1 MTKNIFVRKP
11 REERVTGQSGPASFF
26 LATVASV
33 SSTDGVTI
41 IPDGQTEAVPK
52 YYKILTGSGTLA
64 AENRVV
70 VMRHSGTCIILGKI
84 GTAPESGGG
93 GDESE
98 KVDRRGDT
106 MTGGLVMD
114 NSNVSIRDPVITLGT
129 RPAANHWT
137 MQFRILDSIGEAIAW
152 IRAVAGANG
161 QTGIQLYGRNIASG
175 TGKNNYL
182 GLYMS
187 DAGAATVEMN
197 QPAAWRKA
205 LGLGNT
211 SGVLPI
217 TAAQGGTGVSTAG
230 ANRVFAG
237 PSSGS
242 AAAAPSFRTLVS
254 ADLPTIAVSKGG
266 TGVSTAGANRV
277 FAGPSSGG
285 NAAPAFRTLVS
296 DDLPIVPIEKGG
308 AGSAAVTTTSV
319 VSEIVTA
326 ASGFATAGATC
337 SVWGKIITIRVNMR
351 ATQAVTGTG
360 WNTVATIVSGKR
372 PTMYIALSDPNLRKM
387 QITGNSGNLQVYGAI
402 AKDEEFNFVATYL
415 LA

>member
-11 REERVTGQSGPASFF
+11 REEKTVGQSGPASFF

-64 AENRVV
+64 AEDRVV

-98 KVDRRGDT
+98 KVDRSGDT
-106 MTGGLVMD
+106 MTGDLIMAD
-114 NSNVSIRDPVITLGT
+114 SNLSIDDPEVTLGT

-137 MQFRILDSIGEAIAW
+137 KQFRIRDSVGQVIAK
-152 IRAVAGANG
+152 IRAVCGANG
-161 QTGIQLYGRNIASG
+161 LSGVQLYGHNVVDG
-175 TGKNNYL
+175 ETVNNYL
-182 GLYMS
+182 
-187 DAGAATVEMN
+187 ATVEMN

-205 LGLGNT
+205 LGLG
-211 SGVLPI
+211 
-217 TAAQGGTGVSTAG
+217 TAAGEFPLTVAQGGTGVKTAMP
-230 ANRVFAG
+230 NRFLAG

-242 AAAAPSFRTLVS
+242 AVAAPSFRTLVD

-285 NAAPAFRTLVS
+285 NSAPAFRTLVS
-296 DDLPIVPIEKGG
+296 DDLPMVPIEKGG
-308 AGSAAVTTTSV
+308 AGSAQVSTTRAIADVATAATGYQITSV
-319 VSEIVTA
+319 SYAQWGKVAYLRITARATA
-326 ASGFATAGATC
+326 AHTATT
-337 SVWGKIITIRVNMR
+337 
-351 ATQAVTGTG
+351 
-360 WNTVATIVSGKR
+360 WNTIATIVSGKR
-372 PTMYIALSDPNLRKM
+372 PTIDIIDYLHNSSNM
-387 QITGNSGNLQVYGAI
+387 QISGGSLQYYGPI
-402 AKDEEFNFVATYL
+402 TNGQEFRLVATYL

>member
-11 REERVTGQSGPASFF
+11 REEKTVGQSGPASFF

-64 AENRVV
+64 AEDRVV
-70 VMRHSGTCIILGKI
+70 VMRPSGTCIILGKI

-98 KVDRRGDT
+98 KVDRSGDT
-106 MTGGLVMD
+106 MTGDLIMAD
-114 NSNVSIRDPVITLGT
+114 SNLSIDDPEVTLGT
-129 RPAANHWT
+129 RPEANHWT
-137 MQFRILDSIGEAIAW
+137 KQFRIRDAVGNVIAK
-152 IRAVAGANG
+152 IRAVCGANG
-161 QTGIQLYGRNIASG
+161 LSGVQLYGHNIVDGA
-175 TGKNNYL
+175 TVNNYL

-187 DAGAATVEMN
+187 DAGTATVEMN

-211 SGVLPI
+211 NGALPI
-217 TAAQGGTGVSTAG
+217 TAAQGGTGVTTAG
-230 ANRVFAG
+230 VNRVFAG

-242 AAAAPSFRTLVS
+242 ASAAPSFRTLVD

-285 NAAPAFRTLVS
+285 NGAPAFRTLVS
-296 DDLPIVPIEKGG
+296 DDLPIVPVEKGG
-308 AGSAAVTTTSV
+308 AGSAQVSTTRTIADVATAATGYQITSV
-319 VSEIVTA
+319 SYAQWGKVAYLRITARATA
-326 ASGFATAGATC
+326 AHTANT
-337 SVWGKIITIRVNMR
+337 
-351 ATQAVTGTG
+351 
-360 WNTVATIVSGKR
+360 WNTIATIVSGKR
-372 PTMYIALSDPNLRKM
+372 PAVDIIDYLHNSSNM
-387 QITGNSGNLQVYGAI
+387 QISGGSLQYYGPI
-402 AKDEEFNFVATYL
+402 TSGQEFRLVATYL

>member
-11 REERVTGQSGPASFF
+11 REERATGQSGPASFF

-41 IPDGQTEAVPK
+41 IPDGQTTAIPK
-52 YYKILTGSGTLA
+52 KYKCLTGAGMLTA
-64 AENRVV
+64 GDRVV
-70 VMRHSGTCIILGKI
+70 VMKHSGTCVVLGKI
-84 GTAPESGGG
+84 GIPGSD
-93 GDESE
+93 GDD
-98 KVDRRGDT
+98 KVSKSGDT

-114 NSNVSIRDPVITLGT
+114 NSNVSIRDPVIRLGT
-129 RPAANHWT
+129 RPASNHWT

-161 QTGIQLYGRNIASG
+161 QTGIQLYGRNIVSG

-217 TAAQGGTGVSTAG
+217 TAAQGGTGVTTAG
-230 ANRVFAG
+230 VNRVFAG

-242 AAAAPSFRTLVS
+242 ASAAPSFRALVS
-254 ADLPTIAVSKGG
+254 ADLPTIDVSKGG

-285 NAAPAFRTLVS
+285 NGAPAFRALVS
-296 DDLPIVPIEKGG
+296 DDLPIVPVEKGG
-308 AGSAAVTTTSV
+308 AGSAQVSTTRTIADV
-319 VSEIVTA
+319 ATA
-326 ASGFATAGATC
+326 ATGYQISSVSYAQWGKVAYLRITAKATAAHTAN
-337 SVWGKIITIRVNMR
+337 I
-351 ATQAVTGTG
+351 
-360 WNTVATIVSGKR
+360 WNTIATIVSGKR
-372 PTMYIALSDPNLRKM
+372 PAVDIIDYLHNSSNM
-387 QITGNSGNLQVYGAI
+387 QISGGSLQYYGPI
-402 AKDEEFNFVATYL
+402 TNGQEFRLVATYL